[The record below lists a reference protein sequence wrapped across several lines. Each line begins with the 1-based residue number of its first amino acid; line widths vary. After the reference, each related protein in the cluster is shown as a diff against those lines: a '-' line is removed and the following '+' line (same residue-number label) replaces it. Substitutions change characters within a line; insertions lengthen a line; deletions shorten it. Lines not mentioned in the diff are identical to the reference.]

1 MPTLRNPRRLPRQL
15 RWVRGAGAPRRSRPG
30 TADHRPGCRRAAHE
44 GVRVAPSPV
53 RRGDSTHAH
62 GQHRGD
68 GLGGERCPYGGNVSG
83 HHRAQGC
90 RGKPAN
96 PAARAPDGAVAGQ
109 DAAGLDPDLRQLQ
122 TRAQRRR
129 HLGAVRVVRAHARRR
144 GLQSRDLPGV
154 RQGVVRRSAG
164 GVAMKPSRRRGSGR
178 QKILVIEDD
187 AVARADLEARLAAN
201 GYLVARAADAASA
214 LTVVNRERPDLIL
227 LDLGLPAGD
236 GFLVLERLRKIEAL
250 AAIPVLVITG
260 RSDAETRKR
269 VEAMGVAPLLAKPVD
284 TEVLLAAIRAGLEA
298 KPD

>member
-1 MPTLRNPRRLPRQL
+1 
-15 RWVRGAGAPRRSRPG
+15 
-30 TADHRPGCRRAAHE
+30 
-44 GVRVAPSPV
+44 
-53 RRGDSTHAH
+53 
-62 GQHRGD
+62 
-68 GLGGERCPYGGNVSG
+68 
-83 HHRAQGC
+83 
-90 RGKPAN
+90 
-96 PAARAPDGAVAGQ
+96 
-109 DAAGLDPDLRQLQ
+109 
-122 TRAQRRR
+122 
-129 HLGAVRVVRAHARRR
+129 
-144 GLQSRDLPGV
+144 
-154 RQGVVRRSAG
+154 
-164 GVAMKPSRRRGSGR
+164 MKPSRRRGSGR